1 MLILWGAARVTLPT
15 TGILSILCARIA
27 FWFGGTTQRGA
38 RAMWCP
44 IMHPPKT
51 PLLAYTLFL
60 LVIELVVHKQ
70 GSHDGSWRT
79 LHRNYG

>member
-1 MLILWGAARVTLPT
+1 MRSNSLLVWLRDAARRLRNVVSYYAPT
-15 TGILSILCARIA
+15 
-27 FWFGGTTQRGA
+27 Q
-38 RAMWCP
+38 
-44 IMHPPKT
+44 T